1 MAGFEQAQPPKQG
14 AQVRSKQTILE
25 TQNLETPVCS
35 SGRPYKADLDD
46 GHNVVIIKPRKHFI
60 SSLFNLVQCSV
71 GESDDVSFDG
81 RLANAVPAGQLDQS
95 PVENIPCKERLLQER

>member
-1 MAGFEQAQPPKQG
+1 MTVSWMTGFEQAQPPKQG

-25 TQNLETPVCS
+25 TQNLEIPVCS

-46 GHNVVIIKPRKHFI
+46 GHSVVIIKPRKHFI

-81 RLANAVPAGQLDQS
+81 LFSKSDSAGAEVMLPKSKPSQIQ
-95 PVENIPCKERLLQER
+95 